1 MAPSRPNVLVILTD
15 QQRGDALRCAW
26 PAWRGDTPLRTP
38 RLDALAAQGVRLARH
53 HVSNP
58 LCMPQR
64 ATLLTGLTPRGH
76 NVRTNGIDLDPRF
89 PTLPGELAKA
99 GYRTHSVGKI
109 HARIFDG
116 PKGLDPATLD
126 PREFAEAKPMW
137 DAGRITS
144 LPCPY
149 YGFQSADFLGGHTS
163 WIWGD
168 YVRWLEQRRPGGT
181 ALYSFE
187 KGQAAASGAEQS
199 WKMAIPP
206 ELHYN
211 TWVADRTIAFME
223 QAAQDGAPFY
233 LSASF
238 PDPHHAFAV
247 PDPWYS
253 MYDRTTI
260 PLPVR
265 RDGELADLA
274 PHFKIIYDE
283 GYPHPL
289 AGRHKPTKMRDDQ
302 IREIIAITWG
312 MVSFVDE
319 QAGRILDALDRLNLA
334 KDTIVVFTSDHG
346 DLLGDHGLLNKGPFH
361 FDGLLRVPSLWR
373 WPGRF
378 PAGRVV
384 EGLSSHTDFVPTIC
398 DLTGIP
404 QPEFGPPPGTKIES
418 VKQLRGLP
426 GRSLAPML
434 AGDDPSVQGAVVI
447 ENDEDYLGLRLRTL
461 ITPTHQITIYVTEHG
476 EEPYGE
482 LFDLEKD
489 PGQLANLWADPHFRL
504 VKAELKDRLLAELIR
519 TDSRLPRRSSHA

>member
-1 MAPSRPNVLVILTD
+1 MAAIRPNVLVIMTD

-26 PAWRGDTPLRTP
+26 PAWRGAPVIQTPH
-38 RLDALAAQGVRLARH
+38 LDVLAAQGVRLARH

-89 PTLPGELAKA
+89 PTLPGELVRA

-116 PKGLDPATLD
+116 PKGLDPAGLNPNDYPETK
-126 PREFAEAKPMW
+126 AMW

-144 LPCPY
+144 LPSPY

-168 YVRWLEQRRPGGT
+168 YVTWLERKQPGAT
-181 ALYSFE
+181 ALYSHE
-187 KGQAAASGAEQS
+187 RGTPPASGAEQS

-211 TWVADRTIAFME
+211 TWVADRTITYLKAMATSG
-223 QAAQDGAPFY
+223 QPFY

-253 MYDRTTI
+253 MYDRASI

-265 RDGELADLA
+265 RDGELDDLP
-274 PHFKIIYDE
+274 PHFKVMHE
-283 GYPHPL
+283 KGYGHPL
-289 AGRHKPTKMRDDQ
+289 AGRHGPTKMRDDQ

-319 QAGRILDALDRLNLA
+319 QAGRILDALDQLGLA
-334 KDTIVVFTSDHG
+334 QNTIVVFTSDHG
-346 DLLGDHGLLNKGPFH
+346 DMLGDHRLVNKGPFH
-361 FDGLLRVPSLWR
+361 FDGLLRVPSVWR
-373 WPGRF
+373 WPGHF
-378 PAGRVV
+378 PPGRVV

-398 DLTGIP
+398 DLGGIAI
-404 QPEFGPPPGTKIES
+404 PEYGPPPGTGIEA
-418 VKQLRGLP
+418 VKQLRSLP
-426 GRSLAPML
+426 GRSLRPML
-434 AGDDPSVQGAVVI
+434 LGDDPSVQSAVVI

-461 ITPTHQITIYVTEHG
+461 VTPTHQLTLYVTEHG

-482 LFDLEKD
+482 LFDLERD
-489 PGQLANLWADPHFRL
+489 PGQVQNLWSDPHSRL
-504 VKAELKDRLLAELIR
+504 IKAELKDRLLAELIR